1 VSNPA
6 RTGFQAFASQA
17 TKATI
22 QLKVMI
28 YREVQRLIEKI
39 PSKEVGEMG
48 KLLIM
53 AWRNVWRNG
62 RRTMIAVI
70 AIALGVAFLLFFDG
84 LYGGTGQAIYGNFVK
99 LQGGN
104 VQVHA
109 PGYREKAKRLP
120 LLPLANAEVAMQAA
134 LGQPHVVGASRR
146 INTSGMVSSREGTFP
161 VVITGIEPERE
172 APVGLLAENIT
183 QGRYLTAD
191 DTDALLIGRALA
203 KRLEVSVGDRI
214 TLVGRATHEQMRR
227 RTMNIAGIYDLGL
240 AEVEKRVVYVS
251 LAEAQSLFDLRGQA
265 TEVVVALE
273 SVGQELPVVAALQA
287 ALPGP
292 TTRGPGYEV
301 HSWEDLNP
309 EMKQTIERD
318 IVTMNIIGA
327 IILLIAGVGI
337 LNLMLMAVFER
348 TREIGILAAMG
359 LKRLEIVVLFLLE
372 GTLIG
377 LLGALVGCTL
387 GGLILTYLGQVGF
400 AWNVSSEISELAAL
414 LGDRIYPKVGLD
426 LLLQRALTVAVIAA
440 LASLYPAW
448 QASKREPAEALHY
461 V

>member
-1 VSNPA
+1 
-6 RTGFQAFASQA
+6 
-17 TKATI
+17 
-22 QLKVMI
+22 
-28 YREVQRLIEKI
+28 
-39 PSKEVGEMG
+39 MG
-48 KLLIM
+48 KLLRM

-62 RRTMIAVI
+62 RRTVIAVI

-109 PGYREKAKRLP
+109 PGYREKAKRRP

-134 LGQPHVVGASRR
+134 LGQPHVVGVSRR
-146 INTSGMVSSREGTFP
+146 INTGGMVSSREGTFP

-172 APVGLLAENIT
+172 APVGLLAGNIT
-183 QGRYLTAD
+183 QGRYLAAE
-191 DTDALLIGRALA
+191 DTDVLLIGRALA

-227 RTMNIAGIYDLGL
+227 RTMTIAGIYDLGL
-240 AEVEKRVVYVS
+240 AEVEKRMVYVS

-273 SVGQELPVVAALQA
+273 SVGQEPPVVAALRFT
-287 ALPGP
+287 L
-292 TTRGPGYEV
+292 PGYEV
-301 HSWEDLNP
+301 HSWEEMNP

-359 LKRLEIVVLFLLE
+359 LKRRGIVVLFLLE

-377 LLGALVGCTL
+377 LLGALVGCAL
-387 GGLILTYLGQVGF
+387 GGLILAYLGQVGF
-400 AWNVSSEISELAAL
+400 AWNVSSEVSEMAAL
-414 LGDRIYPKVGLD
+414 LGDRIYPQVGLD
-426 LLLQRALTVAVIAA
+426 LLLQRALTVAIIAA

>member
-1 VSNPA
+1 
-6 RTGFQAFASQA
+6 
-17 TKATI
+17 
-22 QLKVMI
+22 
-28 YREVQRLIEKI
+28 
-39 PSKEVGEMG
+39 
-48 KLLIM
+48 
-53 AWRNVWRNG
+53 
-62 RRTMIAVI
+62 VI

-146 INTSGMVSSREGTFP
+146 INTGGMVSSREGTFP

-172 APVGLLAENIT
+172 APVGLLAGNIT
-183 QGRYLTAD
+183 QGRYLTAED
-191 DTDALLIGRALA
+191 MDVLLIGRALA

-227 RTMNIAGIYDLGL
+227 RTMTIAGIYDLGL
-240 AEVEKRVVYVS
+240 AEVEKRMVYVS

-265 TEVVVALE
+265 TEVVIALE
-273 SVGQELPVVAALQA
+273 SVGQEPPVVAALRPT
-287 ALPGP
+287 LPG
-292 TTRGPGYEV
+292 
-301 HSWEDLNP
+301 
-309 EMKQTIERD
+309 
-318 IVTMNIIGA
+318 VTMNIIGA

-359 LKRLEIVVLFLLE
+359 LKRREIVVLFLLE

-377 LLGALVGCTL
+377 LLGALVGCML
-387 GGLILTYLGQVGF
+387 GGLILAYLGQVGF
-400 AWNVSSEISELAAL
+400 AWNVSSEMSELAAL

-426 LLLQRALTVAVIAA
+426 LLMQRALTVAIIAA

>member
-1 VSNPA
+1 
-6 RTGFQAFASQA
+6 
-17 TKATI
+17 
-22 QLKVMI
+22 
-28 YREVQRLIEKI
+28 
-39 PSKEVGEMG
+39 MG
-48 KLLIM
+48 KLLRM

-62 RRTMIAVI
+62 RRTVIAVI

-84 LYGGTGQAIYGNFVK
+84 LYGGTGQAVYGNFVK

-134 LGQPHVVGASRR
+134 LGQPHVVGVSRR
-146 INTSGMVSSREGTFP
+146 INTGGMVSSREGTFP

-172 APVGLLAENIT
+172 APVGFLSENIT
-183 QGRYLTAD
+183 QGRYLTAE
-191 DTDALLIGRALA
+191 DTDVLLIGRALA

-227 RTMNIAGIYDLGL
+227 RTMTIAGIYDLGL
-240 AEVEKRVVYVS
+240 AEVEKRMVYVS

-265 TEVVVALE
+265 TEVVIALE
-273 SVGQELPVVAALQA
+273 SVGQEPPVVAALRPT
-287 ALPGP
+287 LPD
-292 TTRGPGYEV
+292 YEI
-301 HSWEDLNP
+301 HSWEEMNP

-359 LKRLEIVVLFLLE
+359 LKRREIVVLFLLE

-387 GGLILTYLGQVGF
+387 GGLILAYLGQVGF
-400 AWNVSSEISELAAL
+400 AWNVSSEMSELAAL

-426 LLLQRALTVAVIAA
+426 LLMQRALTVAIIAA